1 MFPNYNPFAYNN
13 NFRPNINVNNVN
25 NSDTIPFKTEEKVEA
40 KDNVQ
45 SSDSSRG
52 IELFGINLQIDDLL
66 IIAIIILM
74 FLDLDKNYTMIIVL
88 GLILLNVNAGDLFKL
103 F

>member
-1 MFPNYNPFAYNN
+1 MFPNYNPFAYNYY
-13 NFRPNINVNNVN
+13 RPTANVNKVH
-25 NSDTIPFKTEEKVEA
+25 NSDTIPFKAEEKVET
-40 KDNVQ
+40 KDSVQ
-45 SSDSSRG
+45 TSDSSRG
-52 IELFGINLQIDDLL
+52 IELFGMTLQIDDLL

-88 GLILLNVNAGDLFKL
+88 GLILLNFNASELFKL